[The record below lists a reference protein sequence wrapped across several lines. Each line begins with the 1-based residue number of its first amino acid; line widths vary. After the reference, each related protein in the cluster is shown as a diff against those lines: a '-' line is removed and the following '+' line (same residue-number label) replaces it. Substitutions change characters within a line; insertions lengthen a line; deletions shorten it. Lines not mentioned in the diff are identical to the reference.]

1 MRTGGIMGVEVTMTG
16 DLWEAQLQEV
26 RRKVGRAL
34 GYEPGLTLELPFGA
48 VELRLPGGRRRLRG
62 CLRTGLWRVVEDEV
76 ALTEEA
82 PLETLLERLA
92 GAGRGREVHG

>member
-1 MRTGGIMGVEVTMTG
+1 IMGVEVTMTG

-62 CLRTGLWRVVEDEV
+62 CLRTGLWRVVEDAV

>member
-1 MRTGGIMGVEVTMTG
+1 MTG

-26 RRKVGRAL
+26 RRKVGRTL
-34 GYEPGLTLELPFGA
+34 GYEPGLVLELPFGA

-62 CLRTGLWRVVEDEV
+62 CLRTGLWRVVESEV

-82 PLETLLERLA
+82 PLEVLLERLA
-92 GAGRGREVHG
+92 GAGRGRGVHG